1 MNLSKKS
8 VYILSVVLIFW
19 YVLEEI
25 ETFVAKSIRFNGI
38 GFLELFQFILETF
51 TKFFFEGSKLVQ
63 SHATCG
69 WLEGSLE
76 HLISYI
82 FMLSKEIVGREGKY
96 ILSLEVYLG
105 SEKKSSRKFT
115 HKMLETF
122 SLESYF
128 LVLDNLEVTF
138 VEIDLLTQIEGFTAI
153 KAQILQSTSSELK
166 VEYSSAQNGVFKL
179 SADSRYIFLVER
191 ESMGSAHGEIVYQSI
206 DRFVE
211 IH

>member
-1 MNLSKKS
+1 
-8 VYILSVVLIFW
+8 
-19 YVLEEI
+19 
-25 ETFVAKSIRFNGI
+25 
-38 GFLELFQFILETF
+38 
-51 TKFFFEGSKLVQ
+51 
-63 SHATCG
+63 
-69 WLEGSLE
+69 
-76 HLISYI
+76 
-82 FMLSKEIVGREGKY
+82 MLSKEIVGREGKY

-179 SADSRYIFLVER
+179 NADSRYIFLVER